1 MTKTMI
7 KNIFQVIFLL
17 LISIAVTAQSVTLEE
32 ARKIYSES
40 MQDKATCEDAYQKF
54 TLVKNSGNPLLT
66 GYKGAVSVAMS
77 KHLKAAKEK
86 IAHFNEG
93 KKLIESAILEDGKNV
108 ELKFIRFTIQTNCP
122 PALKY
127 NKNIPEDKKYIIENL
142 NAVKNSGVRS
152 RIKEYLLQSKDVT
165 TEEKQKINAL

>member
-1 MTKTMI
+1 MKY
-7 KNIFQVIFLL
+7 IFQTILFLC
-17 LISIAVTAQSVTLEE
+17 IGFTASAQTTITLEE

-54 TLVKNSGNPLLT
+54 TSVKNTGNPLLT

-142 NAVKNSGVRS
+142 AAVKNNGVRS

-165 TEEKQKINAL
+165 PEEKQKINAL